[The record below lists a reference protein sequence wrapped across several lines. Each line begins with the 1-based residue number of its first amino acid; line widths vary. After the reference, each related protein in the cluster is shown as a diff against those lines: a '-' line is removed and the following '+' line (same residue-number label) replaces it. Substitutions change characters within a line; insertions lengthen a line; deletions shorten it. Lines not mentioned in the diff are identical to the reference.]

1 MKLKRD
7 EKKFVGVLLASLF
20 LLGACQKQTGNPYM
34 TEEYTERQN
43 SQTVLN
49 LTETSEIPT
58 MDTVLQRDIVSGNVM
73 NNVFEGLY
81 RQAEEG
87 NIVLGMA
94 ADEPT
99 VSEDGLTY
107 TFKLKEDALWSNGAS
122 VTAQDFVFSWKRL
135 VDPET
140 NALGTHLIEDVV
152 QNASEILAGELKPD
166 ELGVTALDDKTLE
179 VQLKKPITYFSNL
192 LTLPV
197 FFPQNEQF
205 VTDMGYEYAT
215 SSETLLY
222 NGPFTL
228 NEWDGTGLS
237 WVYQKN
243 EQYWDKNAVPLQTI
257 NVDVIK
263 ETYTAI
269 NLYNNDLV
277 DHIMLTGEFIELEKR
292 HPELA
297 YIPTSSVYYL
307 KFNQEKDG
315 KPTPLAN
322 KNIRQAIAKAID
334 KSGFVDKV
342 LQNGSIEADGLV
354 PEGFSFNPENGVD
367 FREQS
372 GHLLSY
378 NMQEAVSHFKLGL
391 EELGVESISLEI
403 IADDTQI
410 GRDSLVYLQNN
421 LMNALPELEIT
432 ISNKPFYARLA
443 SDEEQSYD
451 IQLAGWG
458 ADFADPINFLGLF
471 TTNNGNNKT
480 GFSSDYYD
488 SLIENAEK
496 VETSEIERWNLLLQA
511 EESLMKEAIIA
522 PIYQE
527 YKAIL
532 QKDKV
537 NGIISHPV
545 GAEYT
550 YKWADI
556 VNK

>member
-1 MKLKRD
+1 MKH
-7 EKKFVGVLLASLF
+7 KKHTIKLAGALLTTLF
-20 LLGACQKQTGNPYM
+20 FLGACQNEAGNPYL
-34 TEEYTERQN
+34 TEEYTERQS
-43 SQTVLN
+43 SQNVLN

-58 MDTVLQRDIVSGNVM
+58 MDSVLQRDMVSGNVM

-87 NIVLGMA
+87 KIVLGMA
-94 ADEPT
+94 SEEPI

-107 TFKLKEDALWSNGAS
+107 TFTIRENALWSNGDP
-122 VTAQDFVFSWKRL
+122 VTAKDFVFSWRRL

-140 NALGTHLIEDVV
+140 NALGTHLIEDIV
-152 QNASEILAGELKPD
+152 QNASEILAGELNPE

-179 VQLKKPITYFSNL
+179 VQLVKPITYFSNL

-205 VTDMGYEYAT
+205 VTEMGYDYAT

-228 NEWDGTGLS
+228 TEWDGTGLS
-237 WVYQKN
+237 WIYQKN
-243 EQYWDKNAVPLQTI
+243 EQYWDKNAVPLNTI

-277 DHIMLTGEFIELEKR
+277 DQIMLTGEFIELEKN
-292 HPELA
+292 HSELA

-307 KFNQEKDG
+307 KFNQEKNG
-315 KPTPLAN
+315 EPTPLTN
-322 KNIRQAIAKAID
+322 ENIRQAIAKAID
-334 KSGFVDKV
+334 KTGFVDEV

-354 PEGFSFNPENGVD
+354 PEGFAFNPEDGTD
-367 FREQS
+367 FRKES

-378 NMQEAVSHFKLGL
+378 NMQEAAAHFKAGL
-391 EELGVESISLEI
+391 EELGVDSISLEI
-403 IADDTQI
+403 IGDDTQI
-410 GRDSLVYLQNN
+410 GRESLAYLQNN
-421 LMNALPELEIT
+421 LMNALPGLEIT
-432 ISNKPFYARLA
+432 ISNKPFYARLVA
-443 SDEEQSYD
+443 DEEQNYD

-458 ADFADPINFLGLF
+458 ADYADPINFLGLF
-471 TTNNGNNKT
+471 TTGNGNNKT
-480 GFSSDYYD
+480 GFSSEYYD
-488 SLIENAEK
+488 SLIEKAENG
-496 VETSEIERWNLLLQA
+496 ETDENERWDLLLQA
-511 EESLMKEAIIA
+511 EEALMKEAVIA
-522 PIYQE
+522 PVYQE
-527 YKAIL
+527 YKAVL
-532 QKDKV
+532 QKEKV
-537 NGIISHPV
+537 KGIISHPV

-556 VNK
+556 NGE